1 MTNKTWTWIAVVG
14 LFLIGA
20 LVGWQLTNV
29 FTPKPPQIKHDTIT
43 VKHLDTI
50 RFKVKD
56 TIYKTV
62 HRTDTVKKNVLIHD
76 TVMSHTDSIKIIKAF
91 FKRTGITRII
101 LDNDTIY
108 LELRD
113 SITQNQIISSVGK
126 YVWKLATQTIN
137 NNPVASLSNQLY
149 LGVKLDGLSTGFGI
163 GGTIVLKTKRDAIW
177 SAGVDYIPI
186 LSKQPIFSI
195 GRNFKIKL

>member
-126 YVWKLATQTIN
+126 YVWKMATQTIN
-137 NNPVASLSNQLY
+137 NNPVASPSNQLY
-149 LGVKLDGLSTGFGI
+149 LGGQINASTDMFGAGLSLI
-163 GGTIVLKTKRDAIW
+163 LKTKKESLWGI
-177 SAGVDYIPI
+177 GVQYLPYI
-186 LSKQPIFSI
+186 SKHPIFGVSHHI
-195 GRNFKIKL
+195 KIRL

>member
-1 MTNKTWTWIAVVG
+1 MTNKTWTIIGIVAIFLFGMFAYWG
-14 LFLIGA
+14 LDKI
-20 LVGWQLTNV
+20 
-29 FTPKPPQIKHDTIT
+29 FTPAAPVIKSDTVII
-43 VKHLDTI
+43 KHLDTI
-50 RFKVKD
+50 KFKVKD

>member
-1 MTNKTWTWIAVVG
+1 MKTNTWTWIAVVG
-14 LFLIGA
+14 LLLVGA
-20 LVGWQLTNV
+20 LIGWQLTKA
-29 FTPKPPQIKHDTIT
+29 FTPKQQIKSDTVVI
-43 VKHLDTI
+43 KHLDTI
-50 RFKVKD
+50 KFKVKD
-56 TIYKTV
+56 TIYKKIN
-62 HRTDTVKKNVLIHD
+62 HTDTIKKNISIHD

-137 NNPVASLSNQLY
+137 NNPVASPSNQLY

-163 GGTIVLKTKRDAIW
+163 GGTILLKTRKEAIW
-177 SAGVDYIPI
+177 SVGIDYIPI
-186 LSKQPIFSI
+186 LSKQLIYSI